1 MEKIR
6 IGIDLDHVIRDINR
20 QIVKYYQKDIDES
33 IDIDDVDYKD
43 DVIKNV
49 CHFDS
54 KDELGVFLYEDYP
67 LEIFGHAGQIDR
79 NLSRDINLWMGKLTN
94 QEDYDV
100 ELFFYSMK
108 ERDLTIQSSYFFL
121 SKIGS
126 RVRKVVF
133 PRSIEELNGLGDV
146 FITAYAENAR
156 SLYMMGKKVIYIK
169 THCNGAGLKYA
180 DASYDSLREFLDDED
195 KLNNVVKI
203 AGKCQKQKKTRLSWT
218 SMRSWISFF
227 LQMKKK

>member
-33 IDIDDVDYKD
+33 IDMDDVDYKD

-54 KDELGVFLYEDYP
+54 KDELSVFLYEDYP
-67 LEIFGHAGQIDR
+67 LEIFGHAGQVDR

-94 QEDYDV
+94 QEVYDV

-121 SKIGS
+121 AT
-126 RVRKVVF
+126 
-133 PRSIEELNGLGDV
+133 L
-146 FITAYAENAR
+146 
-156 SLYMMGKKVIYIK
+156 
-169 THCNGAGLKYA
+169 
-180 DASYDSLREFLDDED
+180 
-195 KLNNVVKI
+195 
-203 AGKCQKQKKTRLSWT
+203 
-218 SMRSWISFF
+218 
-227 LQMKKK
+227 

>member
-33 IDIDDVDYKD
+33 IDMDDVDYKD

-54 KDELGVFLYEDYP
+54 KDELSVFLYEDYP
-67 LEIFGHAGQIDR
+67 LEIFGHAGQVDR

-94 QEDYDV
+94 QEVYDV

-108 ERDLTIQSSYFFL
+108 ERDLTIQSTYFFL

-133 PRSIEELNGLGDV
+133 PRSIEELNDLGDV

-156 SLYMMGKKVIYIK
+156 SLHKMGKKVIYIK
-169 THCNGAGLKYA
+169 THCNSAGLKYV
-180 DASYDSLREFLDDED
+180 DASYDSLRDFLDDED

-203 AGKCQKQKKTRLSWT
+203 AGKCQKQKKTRLSWM

-227 LQMKKK
+227 LRMKKK